1 MSIQNERQRID
12 GCDDFSVSAA
22 FIAMEGAGYVRKK
35 YVPTSEVSHL
45 EIYQYICPSGA
56 KATLVYDTVAK
67 ILTIDAPPSE
77 LAALRPML
85 PAGGKKDKSAQ
96 AAPQKRAEKP
106 QGALV
111 RVDKSQTALV
121 KAEKPQK
128 ALVKADKPQ
137 GALVKADKPQSETR
151 SERKKGAQAGESANA
166 GREQGEGKRTTLL
179 RDAPVP
185 RSKPIRQQAKPAAQ
199 PKAAAE
205 TETLKGVSRKR
216 LDWALK
222 DMKTSDGIKV
232 TAHMGGASWTVADG
246 QKHTAELR
254 FEGGAVKMTG
264 VRSPLTA
271 LVRAR
276 LTSKCDMRLLRKY
289 LSVSLRYLSEA
300 SRVDLSNGLTDFAGV
315 SKLSDYS
322 VLLVTP
328 YRALEK
334 LIYDLEQAEGINV
347 KMIGQAYEKDDEGN
361 YRLKKGYRKRINSVV
376 YAEVMAALYEEYYR
390 TRNFYTHSENAAD
403 SRSRGIS
410 DKAEAKRI
418 LDNLLSVIEYNCKKL
433 SEINFSVEQD

>member
-85 PAGGKKDKSAQ
+85 PAGGKKDKPTPPTA
-96 AAPQKRAEKP
+96 QKRTDKPQGAIIKADRPQNALIKAEKP
-106 QGALV
+106 Q
-111 RVDKSQTALV
+111 KALV

-128 ALVKADKPQ
+128 ALVKDEKPQ
-137 GALVKADKPQSETR
+137 GEKNKS
-151 SERKKGAQAGESANA
+151 AQAGEKVKAK
-166 GREQGEGKRTTLL
+166 REQGEGNRTPLL

-185 RSKPIRQQAKPAAQ
+185 RSRPIRQSGKPSAQ
-199 PKAAAE
+199 PKPAAE
-205 TETLKGVSRKR
+205 TETIKGVSRKR

-232 TAHMGGASWTVADG
+232 TAHVGGASWAVADG

-254 FEGGAVKMTG
+254 FEGGTVKMTG

-271 LVRAR
+271 LVRSR

>member
-1 MSIQNERQRID
+1 MSIQIERQRID

-85 PAGGKKDKSAQ
+85 PAGGKKDKPTPPTA
-96 AAPQKRAEKP
+96 QKRADKPQGAIIKADRPQNALIKAEKP
-106 QGALV
+106 Q
-111 RVDKSQTALV
+111 KALV

-128 ALVKADKPQ
+128 ALVKAEKPQ
-137 GALVKADKPQSETR
+137 GEKNKS
-151 SERKKGAQAGESANA
+151 AQAGEKAKTK
-166 GREQGEGKRTTLL
+166 REQGDGNRTPLL

-185 RSKPIRQQAKPAAQ
+185 RSRPIGQSGKSSAQ
-199 PKAAAE
+199 PKPTAE
-205 TETLKGVSRKR
+205 TETIKGVSRKR

-232 TAHMGGASWTVADG
+232 TAHMGGASWAVADG

-254 FEGGAVKMTG
+254 FEGGTVKMTG

-271 LVRAR
+271 LVRSR

-334 LIYDLEQAEGINV
+334 LIYDLEQAKGINV

>member
-85 PAGGKKDKSAQ
+85 PAGGKKDKPTPPTA
-96 AAPQKRAEKP
+96 QKRTDKP

-121 KAEKPQK
+121 KA
-128 ALVKADKPQ
+128 DKPQ
-137 GALVKADKPQSETR
+137 GAPVKADKPQSAPVRTDKPQSEMR
-151 SERKKGAQAGESANA
+151 SEKKRAPQASEKVKAK
-166 GREQGEGKRTTLL
+166 REQGEGNRTPLL

-185 RSKPIRQQAKPAAQ
+185 RSRPIRQSVKPAAQ
-199 PKAAAE
+199 PKPAAE
-205 TETLKGVSRKR
+205 TETIKGVSRKR

-232 TAHMGGASWTVADG
+232 TAHVGGASWAVADG

-254 FEGGAVKMTG
+254 FEGGTVKMTG

-271 LVRAR
+271 LVRSR

-315 SKLSDYS
+315 SILSDYS